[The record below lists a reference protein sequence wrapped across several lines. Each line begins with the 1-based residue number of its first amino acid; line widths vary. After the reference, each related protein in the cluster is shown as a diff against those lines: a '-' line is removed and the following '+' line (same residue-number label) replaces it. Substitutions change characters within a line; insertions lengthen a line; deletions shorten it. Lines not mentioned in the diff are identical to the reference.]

1 MRVEVKIC
9 GLRRGTDAAVA
20 VRSGA
25 SYLGMI
31 FIPGARR
38 EVRATA
44 ARDIVAAAAGRPVF
58 GVFASDDADAI
69 LQHRDRSGLSGA
81 QVHGDL
87 RPEVAARLRSHGML
101 VWRVVR
107 VSDAA
112 GARAAGRAAPGVDA
126 VLIEPKVAGAL
137 GGTGT
142 PLGPGL
148 GRLARMA
155 LAGRRMVLAG
165 GLRPDTVAAAVAE
178 IGPDVVDVS
187 TGVERIPGDKDPALI
202 RSFLEALVGDLP
214 SP

>member
-1 MRVEVKIC
+1 MGVEVKIC
-9 GLRRGTDAAVA
+9 GLRRGADAAVA
-20 VRSGA
+20 IASGA
-25 SYLGMI
+25 SYLGII
-31 FIPGARR
+31 FVPGARR
-38 EVRATA
+38 AVRATE
-44 ARDIVAAAAGRPVF
+44 ARDIVAAAAGHPVL

-69 LQHRDRSGLSGA
+69 LQQRDRSGLSGA
-81 QVHGDL
+81 QLHGGL
-87 RPEVAARLRSHGML
+87 RPGVAERLRSHGML

-112 GARAAGRAAPGVDA
+112 GARAAGWAGPGVDA
-126 VLIEPKVAGAL
+126 VLVEPKVEGAL

-142 PLGPGL
+142 PLDPAL

-187 TGVERIPGDKDPALI
+187 SGVERVPGEKDPALI

>member
-1 MRVEVKIC
+1 
-9 GLRRGTDAAVA
+9 
-20 VRSGA
+20 
-25 SYLGMI
+25 MI
-31 FIPGARR
+31 FVPGARR
-38 EVRATA
+38 AVRANE
-44 ARDIVAAAAGRPVF
+44 ARDIVAAAAGRPVL

-81 QVHGDL
+81 QLHGDL
-87 RPEVAARLRSHGML
+87 RPDVAERLRSHGML

-112 GARAAGRAAPGVDA
+112 GARAAGLAGPGVDA
-126 VLIEPKVAGAL
+126 VLVEPKVEGAL

-142 PLGPGL
+142 PLDPSL

-155 LAGRRMVLAG
+155 LVGHRMVLAG
-165 GLRPDTVAAAVAE
+165 GLRPDTVAAAVAG

-187 TGVERIPGDKDPALI
+187 SGVERVPGEKDPALI